1 MRLMSFWVCFL
12 LWFFVI
18 SVFAYKEF
26 NYNSAKNIAID
37 YIQNSS
43 FDENWNWKNPTISG
57 EWKYFY
63 TDSNNPSYI
72 EFKVS
77 CDNEPNCWFI
87 MVNFDGNDVSIPVS
101 STSWNTPSEVLEFKN
116 GNKNNNFYYFSPFE
130 QYAENEITWSVSSI
144 NPQDDEVLTNKTAR
158 SINIDNKSYKNNSLK
173 EKLDNAKK
181 ESKKFKNSQE
191 FKKLKKELK
200 ENKLT
205 VPNEE
210 ISFKVLDMAMAEK
223 YIPNQKWYEPVVAS
237 DAFVKWKNLWW
248 CWSRIPCYWQYLRNY
263 NEANWVN
270 CYVWCTPIAVAM
282 IYGYYDNNWF
292 PNLIPTDTNFTN
304 NLETIIL
311 ADKIKNIIKT
321 KCNSNWEWST
331 IPSNIP
337 LAIQYAKDKGYIKS
351 TSNYIS
357 WNSASLFPLLKNEI
371 NNWRPVI
378 LNVQWIRQ
386 WKDIWHS
393 IVAYWY
399 NSKSTNII
407 RVNMWWWEK
416 ATLKWINQ
424 NIYNYS
430 NIDYN
435 INAIYF
441 WINTSPSSMITFNIL
456 K

>member
-1 MRLMSFWVCFL
+1 MRKLMRLMSFWVCFL

-26 NYNSAKNIAID
+26 NYNSAKNIAIY

-43 FDENWNWKNPTISG
+43 FDENWNWKNPKISG

-210 ISFKVLDMAMAEK
+210 ISFKVLDMAMAVDWYVK
-223 YIPNQKWYEPVVAS
+223 PTSPNKFINSPSVLSLNQDKCKWYLPCYNQFKTTYSWVTCDVWCVPTAIWIIMWYYDLIWLAPNLLPWDKSFLNNS
-237 DAFVKWKNLWW
+237 DVDTMIDKIWKDLWW
-248 CWSRIPCYWQYLRNY
+248 QCSSNWWYMDGLILQ
-263 NEANWVN
+263 NWVN
-270 CYVWCTPIAVAM
+270 FAKEKWY
-282 IYGYYDNNWF
+282 
-292 PNLIPTDTNFTN
+292 
-304 NLETIIL
+304 
-311 ADKIKNIIKT
+311 K
-321 KCNSNWEWST
+321 WST
-331 IPSNIP
+331 INLTSRS
-337 LAIQYAKDKGYIKS
+337 S
-351 TSNYIS
+351 TSVTFVYDIIS
-357 WNSASLFPLLKNEI
+357 EI
-371 NNWRPVI
+371 DAGRPIIV
-378 LNVQWIRQ
+378 LS
-386 WKDIWHS
+386 KDHAF
-393 IVAYWY
+393 VAYGY
-399 NSKSTNII
+399 HNNPSSKIKTI
-407 RVNMWWWEK
+407 RVNLWRWPDSKVIWSD
-416 ATLKWINQ
+416 WIN
-424 NIYNYS
+424 YPTS
-430 NIDYN
+430 RIDYN
-435 INAIYF
+435 IDSLFYKWENRWTIKRT
-441 WINTSPSSMITFNIL
+441 IKMQIKN
-456 K
+456 